1 MDHWVENYREEEN
14 NMFFKEIMLLLY
26 SYFLEKF
33 RAICEFRF

>member
-1 MDHWVENYREEEN
+1 MDHWVENYCEEEN
-14 NMFFKEIMLLLY
+14 NVFLKSY